1 MLETDPHQSSPQPP
15 PQSAPQSALIL
26 LAAGASTR
34 MGAAKQL
41 LDFAGKPMLRSVAET
56 ALASQCAPVIV
67 VLGAREAEIR
77 PALLGLNVEIVVNDR
92 WAEGMGTS
100 IQAGLFALATWEIEH
115 REIVGTILA
124 LSDQPFVTS
133 AFLRGLAEKY
143 NESGRPI
150 VAAQYA
156 GTVGVPAFFA
166 RETFPLLMALKPEHG
181 CKAVILDH
189 GADALLLDCPEAA
202 RDIDTPEDYALA
214 R

>member
-1 MLETDPHQSSPQPP
+1 MLETDPHQSSPQ
-15 PQSAPQSALIL
+15 SSPQSALIL

-41 LDFAGKPMLRSVAET
+41 LDFAGKPMLRFAAET
-56 ALASQCAPVIV
+56 ALASECVPVIV
-67 VLGAREAEIR
+67 VLGAHEAEIR

-100 IQAGLFALATWEIEH
+100 IQAGLFALATWELEH
-115 REIVGTILA
+115 REIAGTILA
-124 LSDQPFVTS
+124 LSDQPFVNS
-133 AFLRGLAEKY
+133 IFLRGLAEKHS
-143 NESGRPI
+143 ESGQPI
-150 VAAQYA
+150 VAAQYS
-156 GTVGVPAFFA
+156 GTAGVPAFFA

-181 CKAVILDH
+181 CKPVILDH
-189 GADALLLDCPEAA
+189 IADTLLVDCPEAA

>member
-1 MLETDPHQSSPQPP
+1 
-15 PQSAPQSALIL
+15 
-26 LAAGASTR
+26 

-41 LDFAGKPMLRSVAET
+41 LDIAGKPMLRFAAET
-56 ALASQCAPVIV
+56 ALASGCVPVIV
-67 VLGAREAEIR
+67 VLGAHEAEIR

-100 IQAGLFALATWEIEH
+100 IQAGLVALAIWELEH
-115 REIVGTILA
+115 REIAGTILA
-124 LSDQPFVTS
+124 LSDQPFVNS
-133 AFLRGLAEKY
+133 VFLRGLAEKH

-156 GTVGVPAFFA
+156 GTAGVPAFFA
-166 RETFPLLMALKPEHG
+166 RETFSLLMALKPEHG

-189 GADALLLDCPEAA
+189 SGDTLLVDCPEAA

>member
-1 MLETDPHQSSPQPP
+1 
-15 PQSAPQSALIL
+15 
-26 LAAGASTR
+26 

-41 LDFAGKPMLRSVAET
+41 LDFAGKPMLRVAAET
-56 ALASQCAPVIV
+56 ALGSECDPVIV
-67 VLGAREAEIR
+67 VLGAHEAEVR
-77 PALLGLNVEIVVNDR
+77 PALLSLNVEIVVNDR

-100 IQAGLFALATWEIEH
+100 IHAGLFALAKWELEH
-115 REIVGTILA
+115 REIAGTILA

-133 AFLRGLAEKY
+133 IFLRGLAEKHSQ
-143 NESGRPI
+143 SGRPI

-156 GTVGVPAFFA
+156 GTAGVPAFFA

-189 GADALLLDCPEAA
+189 IADSLLVDCPEAA
-202 RDIDTPEDYALA
+202 RDIDTPEDYAHA

>member
-1 MLETDPHQSSPQPP
+1 
-15 PQSAPQSALIL
+15 
-26 LAAGASTR
+26 

-41 LDFAGKPMLRSVAET
+41 LEFAGKPMLRSVAET
-56 ALASQCAPVIV
+56 ALASECDPIIV

-100 IQAGLFALATWEIEH
+100 IQAGLFALAMWELEH
-115 REIVGTILA
+115 QEIAGTILA
-124 LSDQPFVTS
+124 LCDQPFVTS
-133 AFLRGLAEKY
+133 VFLHGLAEKHR
-143 NESGRPI
+143 ESGRPI
-150 VAAQYA
+150 VAARYA

-189 GADALLLDCPEAA
+189 SADTLLVDCPEAA
-202 RDIDTPEDYALA
+202 RDIDTPEDYTLA

>member
-1 MLETDPHQSSPQPP
+1 MLETAPHQSS

-41 LDFAGKPMLRSVAET
+41 LDIGGKPMLRFAAET
-56 ALASQCAPVIV
+56 ALASQCDPVIV
-67 VLGAREAEIR
+67 VLGASEAEIR

-100 IQAGLFALATWEIEH
+100 IQAGLVALAMWELEH
-115 REIVGTILA
+115 REIGGTILA

-133 AFLRGLAEKY
+133 IFLRGLVEKHSQ
-143 NESGRPI
+143 SGRPI

-156 GTVGVPAFFA
+156 GTAGVPAFFA

-189 GADALLLDCPEAA
+189 IVDTLLVDCPEAA
-202 RDIDTPEDYALA
+202 RDIDTPEDYKLA